1 MAEAS
6 GSGESDRSEISELGD
21 VSNVMLLAPSLGG
34 HGNDVCLDLL
44 TRSAP
49 DRTNVLGITYTESP
63 GEFVSRWSD
72 GVGDP
77 PARGGIVTVGEADA
91 SVGSEN
97 WTVRGVE
104 NPGDLTGIGI
114 ELSELLSSM
123 ATAAGDDE
131 AVAVCFNNLTS
142 LLQYADLQRV
152 FRFLHVVT
160 GRVKT
165 IGGVGHY
172 HIDPDAHDKQTMA
185 TLKGLFD
192 AVIEVGEDGTLDI
205 QQ

>member
-6 GSGESDRSEISELGD
+6 GSGESDRSDVSELGD
-21 VSNVMLLAPSLGG
+21 VSNVLLLAPSLGG
-34 HGNDVCLDLL
+34 QGNDVCLDLL

-91 SVGSEN
+91 SVSSAN

-165 IGGVGHY
+165 IHGVGHY

-192 AVIEVGEDGTLDI
+192 AVIEIGEDGTLDI

>member
-6 GSGESDRSEISELGD
+6 GSGENDRSEISELGD

-34 HGNDVCLDLL
+34 QGNDVCLDLL

>member
-1 MAEAS
+1 MAGASESGKDS
-6 GSGESDRSEISELGD
+6 GSDISELGD
-21 VSNVMLLAPSLGG
+21 VSNVLLLAPSLGG
-34 HGNDVCLDLL
+34 RGKSVCLDLL
-44 TRSAP
+44 TRSSP
-49 DRTNVLGITYTESP
+49 DRTNVLAVTYTESP

-77 PARGGIVTVGEADA
+77 PARGGIVTVGEADPSVNGA
-91 SVGSEN
+91 S

-172 HIDPDAHDKQTMA
+172 HIDPEAHDKQTMA

-192 AVIEVGEDGTLDI
+192 AVIEVNDDGTLEI

>member
-6 GSGESDRSEISELGD
+6 GSGESDRSDISELGD
-21 VSNVMLLAPSLGG
+21 VSNVLLLAPSLGG
-34 HGNDVCLDLL
+34 QGNDVCLDLL

-91 SVGSEN
+91 SVSSAN

-165 IGGVGHY
+165 IHGVGHY

-192 AVIEVGEDGTLDI
+192 AVIEIGEDGTLDI

>member
-6 GSGESDRSEISELGD
+6 GSGGGESSDISELGD
-21 VSNVMLLAPSLGG
+21 VSNVLLLAPSLGG
-34 HGNDVCLDLL
+34 RGNDICLDLL
-44 TRSAP
+44 TRSEP
-49 DRTNVLGITYTESP
+49 GRTNVLTITYTESP

-77 PARGGIVTVGEADA
+77 PARGGIVSVGEADA
-91 SVGSEN
+91 SVSGAN

-104 NPGDLTGIGI
+104 NPSDLTGIGI
-114 ELSELLSSM
+114 ELSELLSNM
-123 ATAAGDDE
+123 AAAAGDDE

-165 IGGVGHY
+165 IGGIGHY
-172 HIDPDAHDKQTMA
+172 HIDPDAHDKQTLA

-192 AVIEVGEDGTLDI
+192 AVVEVGENGSLDI